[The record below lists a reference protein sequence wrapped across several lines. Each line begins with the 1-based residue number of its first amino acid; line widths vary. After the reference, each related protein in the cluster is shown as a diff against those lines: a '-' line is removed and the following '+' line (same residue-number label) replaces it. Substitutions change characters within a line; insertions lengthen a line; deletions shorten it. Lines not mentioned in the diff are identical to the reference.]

1 MHNYFINMFISRIGS
16 PVFRFIMHSD
26 RSNPFLET
34 LEDLEKEID
43 AFDPSVLV
51 VGGLQMMDNFPFKEG
66 ILKKQI
72 SFSSELLCYNSLFVS
87 QL

>member
-1 MHNYFINMFISRIGS
+1 MDWFLSCL
-16 PVFRFIMHSD
+16 RFIMHSD

-66 ILKKQI
+66 MLKT
-72 SFSSELLCYNSLFVS
+72 
-87 QL
+87 

>member
-1 MHNYFINMFISRIGS
+1 MHNYLISMLISWIGS
-16 PVFRFIMHSD
+16 SPIFRFIMHSD

-66 ILKKQI
+66 MLM
-72 SFSSELLCYNSLFVS
+72 FM
-87 QL
+87 